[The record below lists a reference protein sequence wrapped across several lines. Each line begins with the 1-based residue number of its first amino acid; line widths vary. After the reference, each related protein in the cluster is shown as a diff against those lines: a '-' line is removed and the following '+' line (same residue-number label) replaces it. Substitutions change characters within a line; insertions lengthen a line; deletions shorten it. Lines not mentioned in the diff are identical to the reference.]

1 MRKHSVFEPVALPYI
16 DEMPKYRRIA
26 LAEFVAAAVE
36 ACFSRP
42 GAEEEYQRWL
52 TKKNEKEKLK
62 NEQ

>member
-1 MRKHSVFEPVALPYI
+1 MNDPAAFRPVVLPYI
-16 DEMPKYRRIA
+16 DDMPKHKRIA

-52 TKKNEKEKLK
+52 AERAAKQKGAV
-62 NEQ
+62 

>member
-1 MRKHSVFEPVALPYI
+1 MNDPAAFRPVALPYI
-16 DEMPKYRRIA
+16 DDMPKHKRIA

-52 TKKNEKEKLK
+52 AERAAKQKGAV
-62 NEQ
+62 

>member
-16 DEMPKYRRIA
+16 DEMPKHKRIA
-26 LAEFVAAAVE
+26 LAEFVAATID

-52 TKKNEKEKLK
+52 IEKNNKERLKNEK
-62 NEQ
+62 